1 MALALILALEHLP
14 EGVRVRFDIGKNR
27 FLRWQLGE
35 EETVTRNGLPSLA
48 SVKDRSEL
56 IGPLRPEAR
65 GRGEFTLPAAL
76 INRDTRWL
84 QIFSYRE
91 PDGSGPAMSAVTA
104 IPVSELSRRDDSHT
118 GTDLPPPAGFAL
130 APAAMSQQQVPQRN
144 RAGNTTMTAVSI
156 AYSQHVDNAP
166 FCLRERPLSQP
177 MFWQAIVG
185 ALPSLLPML
194 APAIGSLVSG
204 IAPAV
209 GQVAGSLLRS
219 VPGGGGAAPD
229 AGAQGAVSQIANLA
243 EQALRAIGPAAQQ
256 LLTPENMRQIMQL
269 IQAGSKVAAPGAGAV
284 AGAVAGGSTAKS
296 FSRYSQAQVA
306 PALLAALPA
315 LMPLLQQVLSPQTI
329 QGVLDAPQKMT
340 GQIISGITDFAK
352 LGLQA
357 DQQLNEHL
365 RALNPGVDDPA
376 LHQLLAGM
384 SMGLAARRGR
394 NYKRVSSV
402 QLHLD
407 DAKTQIV
414 MGREVALYQHGVPL
428 QFPLSVD
435 TPQSINDAE
444 VMVQIK
450 QADTLRILHETS
462 EPVGTVSSGPL
473 ELIQRIE
480 ENVTQSLAPQQDYI
494 VVLTLLWKNNKG
506 QLRGT
511 SVQHSISLM
520 SEYRFD
526 RVEESGELIP
536 LTDREAFRDYWHQI
550 WEAPF
555 DKETRR
561 VDIQTRYYLTL
572 NPERTR
578 NARVDSDVRREQDG
592 PRESIRLRSGYE
604 YSPFALNH
612 LLNRLAPDQPTLDDK
627 VLRALATPDFVERFN
642 QAAQHQGQIRGRPG
656 ESASIWVYPEFKLQT
671 LVMVRAAQV
680 DENGNVGELT
690 EERVQFPMPALVHF
704 VGVKQA

>member
-269 IQAGSKVAAPGAGAV
+269 IQAGSNAAAPGTGAATGGAAGAG
-284 AGAVAGGSTAKS
+284 AGAATTKS
-296 FSRYSQAQVA
+296 LSRYSQAQVA

-340 GQIISGITDFAK
+340 GQI
-352 LGLQA
+352 
-357 DQQLNEHL
+357 
-365 RALNPGVDDPA
+365 
-376 LHQLLAGM
+376 
-384 SMGLAARRGR
+384 
-394 NYKRVSSV
+394 
-402 QLHLD
+402 
-407 DAKTQIV
+407 
-414 MGREVALYQHGVPL
+414 
-428 QFPLSVD
+428 
-435 TPQSINDAE
+435 
-444 VMVQIK
+444 
-450 QADTLRILHETS
+450 
-462 EPVGTVSSGPL
+462 
-473 ELIQRIE
+473 
-480 ENVTQSLAPQQDYI
+480 
-494 VVLTLLWKNNKG
+494 
-506 QLRGT
+506 
-511 SVQHSISLM
+511 
-520 SEYRFD
+520 
-526 RVEESGELIP
+526 
-536 LTDREAFRDYWHQI
+536 
-550 WEAPF
+550 
-555 DKETRR
+555 
-561 VDIQTRYYLTL
+561 
-572 NPERTR
+572 
-578 NARVDSDVRREQDG
+578 
-592 PRESIRLRSGYE
+592 
-604 YSPFALNH
+604 
-612 LLNRLAPDQPTLDDK
+612 
-627 VLRALATPDFVERFN
+627 
-642 QAAQHQGQIRGRPG
+642 
-656 ESASIWVYPEFKLQT
+656 
-671 LVMVRAAQV
+671 
-680 DENGNVGELT
+680 
-690 EERVQFPMPALVHF
+690 
-704 VGVKQA
+704 